1 MKTEVFRMERVTYK
15 EHENV
20 KLEDFNLH
28 VFKGEILGLIPVNLH
43 GLTSFLKLLKTN
55 YPLYDGYIYYN
66 EITVNSWRNTVQSD
80 NKVTIIQNKSCLV
93 EGLTV
98 ADNVFVLRNGF
109 RSEYIQQNILQQ
121 QLQPFLD
128 EIGLNIKASV
138 HVGKL
143 SVFERIIV
151 ELLKGIIAAH
161 KLIILNEIE
170 TLITGQELK
179 LLHKILKYYSQKG
192 YTFIYIC
199 LHAED
204 IVQLCDRAVLLR
216 NGRIEKT
223 LLPHE
228 LSVEKLIPITKDYSR
243 LVRGYV
249 DKKGHSEEA
258 KTKFFELSYNFK
270 DSDTVLD
277 LSIMESECIVIHCQ
291 NTQMY
296 YEIKAAILED
306 KLGEGNLRNK
316 EGLPE
321 RIRGNKEVALIQ
333 ELAAET
339 MLFPQLSYIDNL
351 CFNLDRRMR
360 SVWLRRNVKTSVQME
375 YGAILGKDV
384 FNMSIDDLS
393 EKQKYSLVY
402 SRILLQRPKMVFCI
416 QPFQGADLEHRI
428 HIWKLLESLLEK
440 GISIV
445 ILSVNLS
452 DTLSIADRL
461 IQIDEEKQQTVYER
475 KDFVNISS
483 IAPWK
488 QLY

>member
-15 EHENV
+15 EHEV
-20 KLEDFNLH
+20 MKLEDFNLH
-28 VFKGEILGLIPVNLH
+28 VFKGEILGMIPVNLH

-55 YPLYDGYIYYN
+55 YPLYDGYIYFN
-66 EITVNSWRNTVQSD
+66 EVTVNSWRNTVQSD
-80 NKVTIIQNKSCLV
+80 NKITIIQNVSSLV

-109 RSEYIQQNILQQ
+109 RREYIQEDILRQ
-121 QLQPFLD
+121 QLQPFLE
-128 EIGLNIKASV
+128 EIGLEIKANT
-138 HVGKL
+138 HVEKL
-143 SVFERIIV
+143 SVFERVIV
-151 ELLKGIIAAH
+151 ELLKGIIASH
-161 KLIILNEIE
+161 KLIVLNEIE

-228 LSVEKLIPITKDYSR
+228 LSVEKLISITKDYSR
-243 LVRGYV
+243 LIIRYV
-249 DKKGHSEEA
+249 DKKEASEEM
-258 KTKFFELSYNFK
+258 KTKIFELSYSFK
-270 DSDTVLD
+270 ESDAVLD

-296 YEIKAAILED
+296 YDIKAAILED
-306 KLGEGNLRNK
+306 GLGEGNFRDK
-316 EGLPE
+316 YGES
-321 RIRGNKEVALIQ
+321 ITIYGNQDVALIQ
-333 ELAAET
+333 ELASRT

-360 SVWLRRNVKTSVQME
+360 GVWLKKSIKKSVQME
-375 YGAILGKDV
+375 YGAILGNEV
-384 FNMSIDDLS
+384 FNMPVDDLS

-402 SRILLQRPKMVFCI
+402 TRILLQKPKMVFCI

-428 HIWKLLESLLEK
+428 YIWKLLEHLLKK
-440 GISIV
+440 GISVV

-461 IQIDEEKQQTVYER
+461 VQIDEEKKQREYER
-475 KDFVNISS
+475 KDFGNISAV
-483 IAPWK
+483 APWK
-488 QLY
+488 HLY